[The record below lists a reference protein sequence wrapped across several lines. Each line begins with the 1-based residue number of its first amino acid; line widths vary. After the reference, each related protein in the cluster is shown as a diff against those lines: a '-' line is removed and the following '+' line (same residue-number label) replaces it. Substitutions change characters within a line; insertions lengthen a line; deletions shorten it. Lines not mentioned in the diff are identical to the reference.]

1 MEKPVRQFA
10 IHEKQAITSMKW
22 SPHSAQVFAIGS
34 AANFGIVGT
43 GAVHIKA
50 LDGSMIKTVAVL

>member
-1 MEKPVRQFA
+1 
-10 IHEKQAITSMKW
+10 MKW
-22 SPHSAQVFAIGS
+22 SPHSRDLFAIGS

-50 LDGSMIKTVAVL
+50 LDGGMIKTIAAID

>member
-1 MEKPVRQFA
+1 
-10 IHEKQAITSMKW
+10 MKW
-22 SPHSAQVFAIGS
+22 SPHSANVFAIGS

-50 LDGSMIKTVAVL
+50 LEGSMIKTVAIID

>member
-1 MEKPVRQFA
+1 
-10 IHEKQAITSMKW
+10 MKW
-22 SPHSAQVFAIGS
+22 SPHSAQIFAIGS

>member
-1 MEKPVRQFA
+1 
-10 IHEKQAITSMKW
+10 MKW
-22 SPHSAQVFAIGS
+22 SPHSRDLLAIGS

-50 LDGSMIKTVAVL
+50 LEGGMIKTVAAID

>member
-1 MEKPVRQFA
+1 
-10 IHEKQAITSMKW
+10 MKW